1 MNMASIEEILD
12 FAIVEEQQ
20 SYEFYMKLAGKMEAD
35 AMRRVFEEFAREEQ
49 GHKARLQAMKD
60 GKLSIASSAEENVP
74 DLKIADYVVDV
85 QPSADMDYQEALVL
99 AMKKEK
105 AAFMLYSDL
114 AALVE
119 DAAQKEVFLSLA
131 QEEARHKLRFEV
143 EYDQEIYTQN

>member
-1 MNMASIEEILD
+1 MASIEEILD

-119 DAAQKEVFLSLA
+119 DDAHKEVFLSLA
-131 QEEARHKLRFEV
+131 QEEAKHKLRFEV
-143 EYDQEIYTQN
+143 EYDQEILSQN

>member
-119 DAAQKEVFLSLA
+119 DDAHKEVFLSLA
-131 QEEARHKLRFEV
+131 QEEAKHKLRFEV
-143 EYDQEIYTQN
+143 EYDQEILSQN

>member
-1 MNMASIEEILD
+1 MASIEEILD

-20 SYEFYMKLAGKMEAD
+20 AYEFYMKLAGKMKAD

-74 DLKIADYVVDV
+74 DLKIADYLVDV

-119 DAAQKEVFLSLA
+119 NAAHKEVFLSLA

-143 EYDQEIYTQN
+143 EYDQEILSQN